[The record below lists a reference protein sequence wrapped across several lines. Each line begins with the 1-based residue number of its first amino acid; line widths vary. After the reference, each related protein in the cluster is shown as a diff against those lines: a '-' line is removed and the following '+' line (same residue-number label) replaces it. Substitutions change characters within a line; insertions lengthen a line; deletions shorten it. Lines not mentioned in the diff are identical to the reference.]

1 MTHSFIQ
8 YTPRFYSEEEML
20 EQARSFFQRFNQRRS
35 IRQFSGKSVPREVI
49 ENVIKTAGTAPSGA
63 NKQPWTFVVVSDPKL
78 KHKIRIASE
87 KTEKSFYEQRI
98 SDEWRQDLVPLGTDW
113 HKPFLEDAPYLIVVF
128 QQNYR
133 IDKQDKKR
141 KHYYVSKSIGI
152 AVGFLIMA
160 IHNAGLATV
169 PHTPSPM
176 SFLREILNRPKNEK
190 AFVILPVGYPI
201 ENVQVPDIKRK
212 KLTDILVWK

>member
-1 MTHSFIQ
+1 MTHSYIQ
-8 YTPRFYSEEEML
+8 YTPIFYSEEEML
-20 EQARSFFQRFNQRRS
+20 ERTRSFFQRFNQRRS

-49 ENVIKTAGTAPSGA
+49 ENIIKTAGTAPSGA

-78 KHKIRIASE
+78 KHKIRTTAEEI
-87 KTEKSFYEQRI
+87 EKSFYEQRI

-176 SFLREILNRPKNEK
+176 SFLREILNRPENEK
-190 AFVILPVGYPI
+190 AFVILPVGYPD